1 MKPAADSALLA
12 AILGE
17 EAALYAYGVA
27 APHLDD
33 ADRDRALGGLA
44 AHRARVL
51 VLRGRANDAEESGAP
66 GGFITGPVDYYR
78 LTPLRPSLLPSA
90 CSHNAAKM
98 RWMSRK
104 CLSLPSHPHPRLFRP
119 SLSPES
125 SPCSPTTQKCV
136 PRKCHKFSLSVA
148 A

>member
-33 ADRDRALGGLA
+33 TDRDRALGGLA

-51 VLRGRANDAEESGAP
+51 VLRGRANDAEESGSP
-66 GGFITGPVDYYR
+66 GGFITGPVD
-78 LTPLRPSLLPSA
+78 
-90 CSHNAAKM
+90 
-98 RWMSRK
+98 
-104 CLSLPSHPHPRLFRP
+104 
-119 SLSPES
+119 SPES
-125 SPCSPTTQKCV
+125 ARALLSDVEARLAAAYADLAAEVTSGDRRNAVLSACECSV
-136 PRKCHKFSLSVA
+136 RSVA
-148 A
+148 WGGPTAAFPGR

>member
-66 GGFITGPVDYYR
+66 GGFITGPVDSAESARALLADVEAR
-78 LTPLRPSLLPSA
+78 LAAAYADLAAEVTSGDRRNAVLSA
-90 CSHNAAKM
+90 C
-98 RWMSRK
+98 
-104 CLSLPSHPHPRLFRP
+104 
-119 SLSPES
+119 E
-125 SPCSPTTQKCV
+125 CSV
-136 PRKCHKFSLSVA
+136 RSVA
-148 A
+148 WGGPTAAFPGR